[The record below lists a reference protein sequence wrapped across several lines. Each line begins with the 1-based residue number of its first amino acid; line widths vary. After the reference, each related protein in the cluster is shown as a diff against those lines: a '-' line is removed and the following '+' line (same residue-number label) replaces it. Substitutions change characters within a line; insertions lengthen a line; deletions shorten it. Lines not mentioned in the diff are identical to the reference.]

1 MRLRPKLALGPRLH
15 IHWVLV
21 RIGQPSGTVEVD
33 VKFMSNHDPETLFRR
48 SGPSFT
54 PSQTKTILSGI
65 ISIVLDLRNVFLKS
79 LVSLPTRMMSYFLL
93 SVKRALSNDFGHMLI
108 VIDDRSLL
116 LCGALREEVYS
127 EWSVTT
133 CESSSIE

>member
-1 MRLRPKLALGPRLH
+1 
-15 IHWVLV
+15 
-21 RIGQPSGTVEVD
+21 
-33 VKFMSNHDPETLFRR
+33 
-48 SGPSFT
+48 
-54 PSQTKTILSGI
+54 
-65 ISIVLDLRNVFLKS
+65 
-79 LVSLPTRMMSYFLL
+79 MMSYFLL